1 MLKVLYPRTA
11 TKRYFYSK
19 HRFKRTDLIFGQ
31 NEYIYNC
38 SKLIAIHVDHKKG
51 NQKFYQIVNSLPI

>member
-19 HRFKRTDLIFGQ
+19 HRFKRTDL
-31 NEYIYNC
+31 
-38 SKLIAIHVDHKKG
+38 
-51 NQKFYQIVNSLPI
+51 